1 MVRQV
6 IKKATSIIIIS
17 SLILCSI
24 CTNKVISASGTATG
38 MVFAATGMTSTATY
52 KAGEKF
58 IQGKDVSFEEA
69 TTDIA
74 NVGYAGYFIGNIV
87 SISATILNKYT
98 GIVDKGIKYFNK
110 KQNTNLSTSM
120 NIADTHSAAK
130 TCEHISYDSSISKK
144 EADFYVAPSGNVY
157 KLRTYPENDGALD
170 PWNPI
175 ELQTGTIIDRYGES
189 TGKYFSPVG
198 TPIEQR
204 ALPPW
209 TDFNEYHKYEVIKD
223 LDFQTSTIAPFY
235 DQPGG
240 GIQYWS
246 DKTVD
251 TLINIG
257 MLKEIFGD

>member
-1 MVRQV
+1 ML
-6 IKKATSIIIIS
+6 IKLIRKSITIIIVS
-17 SLILCSI
+17 SLILCNI

-38 MVFAATGMTSTATY
+38 MIFAATGMTSTATY
-52 KAGEKF
+52 KASEKF

-120 NIADTHSAAK
+120 NYADTHSALK
-130 TCEHISYDSSISKK
+130 TCEHISYEGQSASNTQI
-144 EADFYVAPSGNVY
+144 ERYLP
-157 KLRTYPENDGALD
+157 TNDGAVEGTT
-170 PWNPI
+170 NPI
-175 ELQTGTIIDRYGES
+175 TLKPGTIIDRYGKS
-189 TGKYFSPVG
+189 DGRYFSPVG

-204 ALPPW
+204 SLGPW
-209 TDFNEYHKYEVIKD
+209 TNLNDYHKYEVIKD
-223 LDFQTSTIAPFY
+223 LKLQSGTVAPFY

-246 DKTVD
+246 EDSVDK
-251 TLINIG
+251 LINLGKI
-257 MLKEIFGD
+257 KEIFGD